1 MPVKKRSPKKQSRK
15 KTDSE
20 QVAHYTAVLVEDLK
34 DQFKFVIEKVEGME
48 ERLILRMD
56 ERFTKQDERF
66 DIIESVLKEHSR
78 MLQANEG
85 RWNQNEERWNRNEER
100 WKQNDT
106 RLNRIESKLDK
117 VVNKVEQHDQDIFQL
132 KSIASSH

>member
-1 MPVKKRSPKKQSRK
+1 MPIKKRSPKKQSNK

-56 ERFTKQDERF
+56 ERFAKQDERF
-66 DIIESVLKEHSR
+66 DIIESILKEHSQ
-78 MLQANEG
+78 MLQA
-85 RWNQNEERWNRNEER
+85 NEER
-100 WKQNDT
+100 WKQNDA
-106 RLNRIESKLDK
+106 RLGRIESKLDK
-117 VVNKVEQHDQDIFQL
+117 VVDKVEQHDQDIYQL
-132 KSIASSH
+132 KSITSSH